1 MQTTPWRRWSFAL
14 VTVSV
19 LGTLRAGVTRVFDG
33 WIDALCLYVVCVLL
47 LVLMLHHIAGQQ
59 MQPRPVV
66 FPADGRA
73 DPGSRPA
80 SLALTG
86 APGTWAD
93 TDRAAAPATFGNAPP
108 AD

>member
-1 MQTTPWRRWSFAL
+1 MQPASLQRWLFAL

-19 LGTLRAGVTRVFDG
+19 LGTLLAGATLMVDG
-33 WIDALCLYVVCVLL
+33 WIDALSLYVACVFL

-59 MQPRPVV
+59 MQPRPAA
-66 FPADGRA
+66 FAGDGRA

-86 APGTWAD
+86 APGTWGG
-93 TDRAAAPATFGNAPP
+93 TDHAAVPAAFGSAPST
-108 AD
+108 D